1 MMKHGKK
8 ITTQKATGIKDGC
21 QMNHDIMIGELADKF
36 IDAGYQVRKNL
47 EYSFNRYKGEID
59 LLALDLESKVAIAIE
74 VKTHHRPKGYLKAI
88 SQLYKS
94 EKALKSLLEIKLDKV
109 YKVYHS
115 NEIQEVII

>member
-1 MMKHGKK
+1 
-8 ITTQKATGIKDGC
+8 
-21 QMNHDIMIGELADKF
+21 MIDSLANKF
-36 IDAGYQVRKNL
+36 IKTGYHVFKNL
-47 EYSFNRYKGEID
+47 EYKNSKNTRTVGEID
-59 LLALDLESKVAIAIE
+59 LLAIDTENKEAIMFE

>member
-1 MMKHGKK
+1 MKHGKK

-59 LLALDLESKVAIAIE
+59 LLALDLESRVVIAIE
-74 VKTHHRPKGYLKAI
+74 IKTHHKRKGYLKALK
-88 SQLYKS
+88 QLNRH
-94 EKALKSLLEIKLDKV
+94 EKVLKKNLGFKV
-109 YKVYHS
+109 YNIYKLYYS
-115 NEIQEVII
+115 NEKQEIIL